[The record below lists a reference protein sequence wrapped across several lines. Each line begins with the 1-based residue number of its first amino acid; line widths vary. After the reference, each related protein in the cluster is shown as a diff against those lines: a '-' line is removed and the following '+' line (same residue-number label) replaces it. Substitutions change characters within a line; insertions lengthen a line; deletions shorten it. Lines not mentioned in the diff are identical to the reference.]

1 MKIKNRKAILAITF
15 CIILLNGVLTFQQ
28 PASAQFEIL
37 DDVGKQVELPGAKN
51 PLYHGSSAADA
62 GAAEITSIIFKVID
76 VVKYLVGSL
85 AVAWLII
92 SGVRL
97 VTAGKDVEKVS
108 ESQKKNIFY
117 SIVALL
123 IVIVADQL
131 VKVFFGDTGD
141 VFENEATAKQMA
153 QEGAKLIEGIYGFA
167 TKFIGALSVLVIA
180 GSGVGISMSWGNE
193 DTMKKHRNRIL
204 WALGALIVVGIAEF
218 VVKEIIFPEAGKTLP
233 NTEKAKI
240 LIVKLTNF
248 VSGFISTIAVLVCIY
263 AGYLYATGAANE
275 ENTKKA
281 KTLITGAVIGL
292 LIALGAFAL
301 VNTVV
306 KLEKS
311 PKPLAPLG
319 APPPGFEKVL
329 PK

>member
-1 MKIKNRKAILAITF
+1 MKPKNKKLILGATF
-15 CIILLNGVLTFQQ
+15 CIMLFSGILTFHQ
-28 PASAQFEIL
+28 AAYAQFEIIE
-37 DDVGKQVELPGAKN
+37 DVGKQVELPGKLAT
-51 PLYHGSSAADA
+51 HGSSAADP
-62 GAAEITSIIFKVID
+62 GAAEITSIIFTVID

-85 AVAWLII
+85 AVIWLII

-97 VTAGKDVEKVS
+97 VTAGKDVEKIS

-117 SIVALL
+117 SIAALL

-141 VFENEATAKQMA
+141 VFENEATAKQFA
-153 QEGAKLIEGIYGFA
+153 QQGAELIEGIYGFA
-167 TKFIGALSVLVIA
+167 TKFIGALAILVVV
-180 GSGVGISMSWGNE
+180 GSGIGISMSWSNE

-218 VVKEIIFPEAGKTLP
+218 VVREVIFPKAGEALP
-233 NTEKAKI
+233 DMEKAKL

-263 AGYLYATGAANE
+263 AGYLYTTGVANE

-292 LIALGAFAL
+292 LIALGTFAL

-319 APPPGFEKVL
+319 APPPDFDKVK
-329 PK
+329 PS